1 MYKPTKKNGYLY
13 LGRLHP
19 KKNIENII
27 FAFNKAKE
35 LKKNKSKLYIVGSGE
50 RDYELKLKDLS
61 KNLSFSKD
69 IIFSGKKIL

>member
-27 FAFNKAKE
+27 FAF
-35 LKKNKSKLYIVGSGE
+35 KKQES
-50 RDYELKLKDLS
+50 
-61 KNLSFSKD
+61 
-69 IIFSGKKIL
+69 

>member
-19 KKNIENII
+19 KKIFEKYY

-35 LKKNKSKLYIVGSGE
+35 LKK
-50 RDYELKLKDLS
+50 
-61 KNLSFSKD
+61 
-69 IIFSGKKIL
+69 KK